1 MTAAPATAPRAEFAL
16 APALRM
22 RLLGALLSLLGLVTA
37 LGFALVWVLDLPGWV
52 GGTVVVL
59 AALGVLLGGMALGVR
74 RWVVRLDEHGY
85 RVRWL
90 RSADVKVARWTDV
103 LDLKATSVA
112 GTRCLVLRLR
122 SGGTT
127 TIPVD
132 VVEGD
137 PDDFARALSA
147 HLDRGHGYRRLR

>member
-1 MTAAPATAPRAEFAL
+1 MTAAPATAPRADFAL
-16 APALRM
+16 APALRL
-22 RLLGALLSLLGLVTA
+22 RLLGVLLVLLGVVTA
-37 LGFALVWVLDLPGWV
+37 VGFALVGVLGLPGWI
-52 GGTVVVL
+52 GGAVVVL
-59 AALGVLLGGMALGVR
+59 VALGVLLGGLALGVR

-103 LDLKATSVA
+103 LDLKATTVA
-112 GTRCLVLRLR
+112 GARCLVLRLR

-137 PDDFARALSA
+137 PDELAQALSA

>member
-1 MTAAPATAPRAEFAL
+1 MTAAPATSPRAEFAL

-22 RLLGALLSLLGLVTA
+22 RLLGALLILLGVLTVI
-37 LGFALVWVLDLPGWV
+37 GFALVWVLGLPGWV
-52 GGTVVVL
+52 GGALLVL
-59 AALGVLLGGMALGVR
+59 ASVAVLLGGLALGVR

-90 RSADVKVARWTDV
+90 RSAEVKVARWTDV
-103 LDLKATSVA
+103 LDLKATTVA

-122 SGGTT
+122 NGRTT
-127 TIPVD
+127 TIAVD
-132 VVEGD
+132 LVEGD
-137 PDDFARALSA
+137 PDAFAQALAA